1 MNRNPLQRLAGAL
14 VLAGLTALAA
24 GAHAAPIQDSLVLL
38 VPDNADLNSWQ
49 VKVWTDT
56 AQEEGYRL
64 QTMTDAQF
72 LALGTTSATNIA
84 GLVVPD
90 SAHIQASDAVVA
102 AVKQYANLG
111 GKLMLVYDAAAL
123 TDASVYAPGKSRFS
137 DLVGVDYV
145 MYEALRDRVVGFGP
159 VVGTRARLDSLS
171 LPPGKYAPW
180 GAVTSV
186 AGTAATATFVP
197 ASPADAG
204 GSKHMRQAIEARARR
219 GVDEGSANVRRLR
232 GDQQLLRN
240 LLGLS
245 SNPIATNGTAV
256 TITSKVTS
264 ASPATNELFRDVVSN
279 YTTLLKTVLQG
290 SSLVNISGSTTATDT
305 QLNAISGYG
314 YGPIDY
320 FSFVT
325 QGNFPGQ
332 VYLSSPDH
340 GLVAGVRPT
349 GSGKVM
355 FVNMPL
361 GYFKAIG
368 TDSAPLHGFM
378 NLFATEQVG
387 LPKMSMQ
394 PRGKGGLI
402 FNWHVDD
409 GDDLLSD
416 VKYLLDSTT
425 VLTRGPFSIHFTAGH
440 DVVTLGDNNGM
451 FLDTNAKSQ
460 DLVRRLGNLGVW
472 ARKLPVQHELGSHG
486 GWNHDLYGLGADETN
501 QATYQP
507 WLELNFAAIER
518 TTGKKIREYSAP
530 VGNNP
535 TWAVNW
541 LENRGVNSMYFVG
554 DTGAPG
560 VRSWR
565 AGNRLS
571 KALWS
576 YPIVPLGK
584 YATFEEF
591 DLFGISDATSGQ
603 WLVDLQDF
611 VVNHRT
617 NRLFY
622 NHPPGARGHLPAL
635 QPMLS
640 RADMLQRYGQFQWY
654 TMGQMAAFSQE
665 RLATTWSAT
674 TARGLTT
681 FNASHPT
688 SLKDQTWVLPRSKF
702 GVPFV
707 TSGSA
712 SVTADSNEWIIAANG
727 GKQLRFVAAPR

>member
-1 MNRNPLQRLAGAL
+1 MNRHPLQRLAGAL
-14 VLAGLTALAA
+14 VLAGLTALAT
-24 GAHAAPIQDSLVLL
+24 GAHAAPIKDSLVLL
-38 VPDNADLNSWQ
+38 VPDNADLASWQ

-72 LALGTTSATNIA
+72 LALGTTSAANIA

-111 GKLMLVYDAAAL
+111 GKLMLVYDAGAL
-123 TDASVYAPGKSRFS
+123 TDSTVYAPVKSRFS

-171 LPPGKYAPW
+171 LPPGKYTPW
-180 GAVTSV
+180 GTVTSV
-186 AGTAATATFVP
+186 AGTAAAATFVP

-204 GSKHMRQAIEARARR
+204 GSKHMRPAIEERARR

-232 GDQQLLRN
+232 DQTLRN
-240 LLGLS
+240 LLGLA
-245 SNPIATNGTAV
+245 SNPVAVTGTPV
-256 TITSKVTS
+256 TITSRVST
-264 ASPATNELFRDVVSN
+264 ASPAITQHLGDNVLNV
-279 YTTLLKTVLQG
+279 TTLIRTLLQG
-290 SSLVNISGSTTATDT
+290 TSTVNVTGTTPATDK

-320 FSFVT
+320 FSYVT
-325 QGNFPGQ
+325 QGTFPGQ

-355 FVNMPL
+355 FVNLPL

-402 FNWHVDD
+402 YNWHVDD
-409 GDDLLSD
+409 GDDLLTD
-416 VKYLLDSTT
+416 VKTLLDTT
-425 VLTRGPFSIHFTAGH
+425 SVLKRGPFSIHFTAGH

-460 DLVRRLGNLGVW
+460 DLVRRLGNLGAW
-472 ARKLPVQHELGSHG
+472 AGKLPVQHELGSHG
-486 GWNHDLYGLGADETN
+486 GWNHDLYGLGANETN
-501 QATYQP
+501 QATYLP

-591 DLFGISDATSGQ
+591 DLFGISDTVSGQ
-603 WLVDLQDF
+603 WLIDLQDF
-611 VVNHRT
+611 VINHRT

-635 QPMLS
+635 QPMLA
-640 RADMLQRYGQFQWY
+640 RADLLQLFGQFKWY
-654 TMGQMAAFSQE
+654 TMGQMAAFSQQ

-674 TARGLTT
+674 TASGLTT

-702 GVPFV
+702 GTPFV

-712 SVTADSNEWIIAANG
+712 TVTADSNEWVIAANG
-727 GKQLRFVAAPR
+727 GTQLRFVTAPR

>member
-1 MNRNPLQRLAGAL
+1 MNRHPLQRLAGAL
-14 VLAGLTALAA
+14 VLAGLTALATS
-24 GAHAAPIQDSLVLL
+24 AHAAPIKDSLVLL
-38 VPDNADLNSWQ
+38 VPDNADLASWQ

-72 LALGTTSATNIA
+72 LALGTTSAANIA

-111 GKLMLVYDAAAL
+111 GKLMLVYDAGAL
-123 TDASVYAPGKSRFS
+123 TDSTVYAPVKSRFS

-171 LPPGKYAPW
+171 LPPGKYTPW
-180 GAVTSV
+180 GTVTSV
-186 AGTAATATFVP
+186 AGTAAAATFVP

-204 GSKHMRQAIEARARR
+204 GSKHMRPAIEERARR

-232 GDQQLLRN
+232 DQTLRN
-240 LLGLS
+240 LLGLA
-245 SNPIATNGTAV
+245 SNPVAVTGTPV
-256 TITSKVTS
+256 TITSRVST
-264 ASPATNELFRDVVSN
+264 ASPAITQHLGDNVLNV
-279 YTTLLKTVLQG
+279 TTLIRTLLQG
-290 SSLVNISGSTTATDT
+290 TSTVNVTGTTPATDK

-314 YGPIDY
+314 YGYLDY

-325 QGNFPGQ
+325 QGSYTGTP
-332 VYLSSPDH
+332 YLTSPDH
-340 GLVAGVRPT
+340 GLVAGSRQV
-349 GSGKVM
+349 GSGRVL
-355 FVNMPL
+355 FVNLPL

-402 FNWHVDD
+402 YNWHVDD
-409 GDDLLSD
+409 GDDLLTD
-416 VKYLLDSTT
+416 VKTLLDTT
-425 VLTRGPFSIHFTAGH
+425 SVLKRGPFSIHFTAGH

-460 DLVRRLGNLGVW
+460 DLVRRLGNLGAW
-472 ARKLPVQHELGSHG
+472 AGKLPVQHELGSHG
-486 GWNHDLYGLGADETN
+486 GWNHDLYGLGANETN
-501 QATYQP
+501 QATYLP

-603 WLVDLQDF
+603 WLIDLQDF
-611 VVNHRT
+611 VINHRT

-635 QPMLS
+635 QPMLA
-640 RADMLQRYGQFQWY
+640 RADLLQLFGQFKWY
-654 TMGQMAAFSQE
+654 TMGQMAAFSQQ

-674 TARGLTT
+674 TASGLTT

-702 GVPFV
+702 GTPFV

-712 SVTADSNEWIIAANG
+712 TVTADSNEWVIAANG
-727 GKQLRFVAAPR
+727 GTQLRFVTAPR

>member
-1 MNRNPLQRLAGAL
+1 MNRHPLQRLAGAL

-24 GAHAAPIQDSLVLL
+24 GAHAAPIKDSLVLL
-38 VPDNADLNSWQ
+38 VPDNADLASWQ

-72 LALGTTSATNIA
+72 LALGTTSAANIA

-111 GKLMLVYDAAAL
+111 GKLMLVYDAGAL
-123 TDASVYAPGKSRFS
+123 TDNAVYAPVKSRFS

-186 AGTAATATFVP
+186 AGTAAAATFVP

-204 GSKHMRQAIEARARR
+204 GTRHMRPAIEARAMR

-232 GDQQLLRN
+232 DQTVRN
-240 LLGLS
+240 LLGLN
-245 SNPIATNGTAV
+245 SNPLAVTGTPV
-256 TITSKVTS
+256 TITAKVPT
-264 ASPATNELFRDVVSN
+264 ASPATKQLFSDVVAN
-279 YTTLLKTVLQG
+279 YSTLLKTVLQG
-290 SSLVNISGSTTATDT
+290 SSTVNISGTTTAADT

-314 YGPIDY
+314 YGTIDY
-320 FSFVT
+320 FSYVT
-325 QGNFPGQ
+325 QGSFPGN

-355 FVNMPL
+355 FVNLPL

-378 NLFATEQVG
+378 NLFATEHVG

-402 FNWHVDD
+402 YNWHVDD

-416 VKYLLDSTT
+416 VKYLLDSTS
-425 VLTRGPFSIHFTAGH
+425 VLKRGPFSIHFTAGH

-451 FLDTNAKSQ
+451 FLDTNTKSQ
-460 DLVRRLGNLGVW
+460 DLVRRLGNLGAW
-472 ARKLPVQHELGSHG
+472 AGKLPVQHELGSHG
-486 GWNHDLYGLGADETN
+486 GWNHDLYGLGANETN

-591 DLFGISDATSGQ
+591 DLFGVPDTTSGQ
-603 WLVDLQDF
+603 WLIDLQDF
-611 VVNHRT
+611 VINHRT
-617 NRLFY
+617 NRMFY

-635 QPMLS
+635 QPMLA
-640 RADMLQRYGQFQWY
+640 RADLLQLFGQFRWY
-654 TMGQMAAFSQE
+654 TMGQLAAFSQQ
-665 RLATTWSAT
+665 RLATIWSAT
-674 TARGLTT
+674 TASGLTT
-681 FNASHPT
+681 FTASHPS

-702 GVPFV
+702 GTPFV
-707 TSGSA
+707 QSGNA
-712 SVTADSNEWIIAANG
+712 SVSADNNEWIIAANG
-727 GKQLRFVAAPR
+727 GTQLRFVAAPR